1 MTLSLEAIQQC
12 LIRVEQLGPYR
23 NVDDRPRGC
32 HCHAPS
38 AFPGDRTPLSS
49 AIAMSFW
56 HTKWYKVGQNRL
68 SEVQSQ
74 PDIPRSATP
83 YLSTQHFH
91 LHQDLRQL
99 RHLRHQLLTPASR
112 LATWGIE
119 EREGCWRRRGDS
131 REEKWG
137 GKPLCNCFPWVRS
150 RSRSESEF
158 RKEMYGSEI
167 RQGVQHAG
175 CRMEEMWDRLGELD
189 R

>member
-1 MTLSLEAIQQC
+1 MALSPEAIQQC

-23 NVDDRPRGC
+23 NVDDRLRGC

-38 AFPGDRTPLSS
+38 AFPGDRTRLSS
-49 AIAMSFW
+49 AIAKSFW

-99 RHLRHQLLTPASR
+99 RHLRHQLLTPASQLGALR
-112 LATWGIE
+112 NVEVAGVGGETV
-119 EREGCWRRRGDS
+119 
-131 REEKWG
+131 EK
-137 GKPLCNCFPWVRS
+137 RS
-150 RSRSESEF
+150 GV
-158 RKEMYGSEI
+158 GSHCAI
-167 RQGVQHAG
+167 AF
-175 CRMEEMWDRLGELD
+175 LG
-189 R
+189 